1 MDALIS
7 REKLLK
13 AIGKAQVDNT
23 NSTLSF
29 GLMEAHHIILT
40 QEVIPFTGM
49 LKERAAQ
56 NVIGVLIKI
65 RNELWEDAKQ
75 YLKEHTSEEKPLLTD
90 GEDYMYKA
98 RAELVVE
105 MGKAIEIVKD
115 YYKTKIN
122 GHSEGQNDNTEKD

>member
-1 MDALIS
+1 MEILID

-23 NSTLSF
+23 NTALSF

-40 QEVIPFTGM
+40 QEVIPFAGM

-56 NVIGVLIKI
+56 NVIDVLIKI

-115 YYKTKIN
+115 YYKTKMN
-122 GHSEGQNDNTEKD
+122 NHSEDSDDNAGKN